1 MQKTGCSIE
10 DMQLG
15 KENHDERGKPAKKNR
30 LEPAIALLSVV
41 AVQLLCLHQASRD
54 EATAD
59 RPATEVFTQEE
70 VAVLSAWRHG
80 SSGPMTLRAFGLAL
94 GRLGGHLNR
103 KGDGFPGWQT
113 LWKGWKALQLMVQ
126 GARTVASSPHGS
138 PSLESK
144 PTDSE
149 SG

>member
-1 MQKTGCSIE
+1 MEEFHKVQKTGCSIE

-15 KENHDERGKPAKKNR
+15 KENHDERRQARQEENR

-70 VAVLSAWRHG
+70 VAVLS
-80 SSGPMTLRAFGLAL
+80 
-94 GRLGGHLNR
+94 
-103 KGDGFPGWQT
+103 
-113 LWKGWKALQLMVQ
+113 
-126 GARTVASSPHGS
+126 VA
-138 PSLESK
+138 
-144 PTDSE
+144 
-149 SG
+149 